1 MPRGQSDVEGEAAH
15 EILPNKARE
24 YTNQVDLVAQ
34 QLSNLEL
41 ETSPD
46 KSELV
51 PDIEYYRDR
60 VSQLLQFKDA
70 LLGEKQSMEDDHDK
84 RFRHTARP
92 DKNFGGPEPKTQRD
106 IDIEKRKVEIEVF
119 FEAIDTLI
127 DLKNAAITNLQYE
140 KVCNLTMYFTL
151 LH

>member
-1 MPRGQSDVEGEAAH
+1 M
-15 EILPNKARE
+15 
-24 YTNQVDLVAQ
+24 DLVAQ

-41 ETSPD
+41 ETSPG

-70 LLGEKQSMEDDHDK
+70 ILGEKQSMEDDHDK

-106 IDIEKRKVEIEVF
+106 CDIEKRKVEIEVF

-140 KVCNLTMYFTL
+140 KVILQCVL
-151 LH
+151 